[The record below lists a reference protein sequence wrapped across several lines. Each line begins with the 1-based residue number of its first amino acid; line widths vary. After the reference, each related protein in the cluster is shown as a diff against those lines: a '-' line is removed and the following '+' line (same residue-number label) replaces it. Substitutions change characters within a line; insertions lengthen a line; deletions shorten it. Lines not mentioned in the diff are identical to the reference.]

1 MSPVRPDV
9 RAFFEQYERAGQD
22 LDDCALTSC
31 FCDVFVSLD
40 PNSATAVSPQALL
53 AVLPRRKALFRSIG
67 SDGLELADISE
78 MPLDD
83 AHTLVRTAWTLRM
96 DSESPRED
104 ITLLPRLDVAAASAW
119 RYSAHACGDRARATY
134 AGVVFVVAAL
144 ELYGTS
150 IGGPQIA
157 NASSPTLRGHRR
169 GTYSRSTC
177 AIASISTSW
186 SG

>member
-1 MSPVRPDV
+1 M
-9 RAFFEQYERAGQD
+9 Y
-22 LDDCALTSC
+22 LTG
-31 FCDVFVSLD
+31 
-40 PNSATAVSPQALL
+40 L
-53 AVLPRRKALFRSIG
+53 AVARIVGERRIVWAAAVG
-67 SDGLELADISE
+67 AVGWGLAGL
-78 MPLDD
+78 
-83 AHTLVRTAWTLRM
+83 
-96 DSESPRED
+96 
-104 ITLLPRLDVAAASAW
+104 TLLPRPDVAGGLGVAVLGAFLW
-119 RYSAHACGDRARATY
+119 RSRARAAY
-134 AGVVFVVAAL
+134 AGVFFVVAAL

>member
-104 ITLLPRLDVAAASAW
+104 ITLLSTFVLRRQNGAW
-119 RYSAHACGDRARATY
+119 RIALYLNHQDITKLFGDLARACRD
-134 AGVVFVVAAL
+134 ARACRLA
-144 ELYGTS
+144 
-150 IGGPQIA
+150 
-157 NASSPTLRGHRR
+157 
-169 GTYSRSTC
+169 RSGRC
-177 AIASISTSW
+177 
-186 SG
+186 

>member
-78 MPLDD
+78 TT
-83 AHTLVRTAWTLRM
+83 HTHSSGPPGRYEWTASHLARTSRCCRHLSFAGRTERGGLRC
-96 DSESPRED
+96 
-104 ITLLPRLDVAAASAW
+104 T
-119 RYSAHACGDRARATY
+119 
-134 AGVVFVVAAL
+134 
-144 ELYGTS
+144 
-150 IGGPQIA
+150 
-157 NASSPTLRGHRR
+157 
-169 GTYSRSTC
+169 
-177 AIASISTSW
+177 
-186 SG
+186 